1 MKVTYIGHS
10 GFLIEWDSC
19 YFLFDYYEGKI
30 PKFTPGKPIY
40 IFASHKHP
48 DHFNREIFHLAGA
61 DQKVV
66 YVLSSDIDNKRI
78 ADERIV
84 WVKADAEYVFPVDA
98 VPGRESVSDSLIRLQ
113 TLKSTD
119 AGIAFLLWYEGKV
132 IYHAGDLN
140 LWTWKGE
147 SRQYNNNMTA
157 NFEKEMKKLSG
168 IKIDVAFVP
177 LDPRQE
183 DWYDRGLL
191 SLLEKTEVS
200 HVFPMHFWTQPQIIA
215 DFRGAH
221 GKKYPRTKIYSVG
234 SKEREWNL

>member
-10 GFLIEWDSC
+10 GFLMEWDSC

-30 PKFTPGKPIY
+30 PKFKPGKPVF

-48 DHFNREIFHLAGA
+48 DHFNRDIFHLAGA
-61 DQKVV
+61 ENKVV
-66 YVLSSDIDNKRI
+66 FVLSSDIDKKRI
-78 ADERIV
+78 SDERIV
-84 WVKADAEYVFPVDA
+84 WVKADAEYVFTVDNNGGQGKA
-98 VPGRESVSDSLIRLQ
+98 SESVVRLQ

-119 AGIAFLLWYEGKV
+119 AGVAFLLWYEGKV

-147 SRQYNNNMTA
+147 SSQYNNNMTA
-157 NFEKEMKKLSG
+157 NFMKEMKKLSG
-168 IKIDVAFVP
+168 IKIDIAFAP

-191 SLLEKTEVS
+191 SLLDTTEVAN
-200 HVFPMHFWTQPQIIA
+200 VFPMHFWTQPQVI
-215 DFRGAH
+215 DTFRKAY
-221 GKKYPRTKIYSVG
+221 GKKYKNTHIYSVG
-234 SKEREWNL
+234 TKEWEWNL